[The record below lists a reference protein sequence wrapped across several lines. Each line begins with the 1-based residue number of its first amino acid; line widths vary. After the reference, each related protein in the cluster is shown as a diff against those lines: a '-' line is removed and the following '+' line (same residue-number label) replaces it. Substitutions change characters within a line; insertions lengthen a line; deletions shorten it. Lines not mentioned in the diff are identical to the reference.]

1 MQENT
6 TVARPYAQAVFE
18 TASEESKLT
27 EWSEMLK
34 LLAAVVADA
43 QMKAVLE
50 DPKMDAAALTDFVLG
65 VCGKALSET
74 GNNLVKVLAGA
85 GRLTIVPE
93 INKLYEQ
100 LRAEA
105 EGLIEVSVT
114 SAYELATEQ
123 QATISE
129 VMAKR
134 LGRKVEIAHE
144 VDESLIGGVVIRAG
158 DTVIDASVR
167 GRLKALATQ
176 MTS

>member
-6 TVARPYAQAVFE
+6 TIARPYAQAVFE
-18 TASEESKLT
+18 TASEENKLT
-27 EWSEMLK
+27 EWSEMLE
-34 LLAAVVADA
+34 LLEAVVADA
-43 QMKAVLE
+43 QMRAVLE
-50 DPKMDAAALTDFVLG
+50 NPKMDAAAQSDFVLG

-85 GRLTIVPE
+85 GRLTIIPE

-105 EGLIEVSVT
+105 EGVIEVGVT
-114 SAYELATEQ
+114 SAYELAPEQ

-129 VMAKR
+129 AMAKR
-134 LGRKVEIAHE
+134 LGRKVEITHE
-144 VDESLIGGVVIRAG
+144 IDDSLIGGVVIRAG

-176 MTS
+176 MSS

>member
-43 QMKAVLE
+43 QMKAVLTN
-50 DPKMDAAALTDFVLG
+50 PKMDAAALSDFVLG
-65 VCGKALSET
+65 VCGQELSET

-85 GRLTIVPE
+85 GRLTIIPE

-105 EGLIEVSVT
+105 EGVDEVGET
-114 SAYELATEQ
+114 SAYELAPEQ
-123 QATISE
+123 QATISKE
-129 VMAKR
+129 MAKR
-134 LGRKVEIAHE
+134 LGRKVEITNDI
-144 VDESLIGGVVIRAG
+144 DESLIGGVIIRAG
-158 DTVIDASVR
+158 DSVIDASVK

-176 MTS
+176 MTN

>member
-27 EWSEMLK
+27 EWSEILG

-43 QMKAVLE
+43 QMRMVLE
-50 DPKMDAAALTDFVLG
+50 NPKMDAAVQSDFVLG

-85 GRLTIVPE
+85 GRLTIIPE

-105 EGLIEVSVT
+105 EGVIEVGVT
-114 SAYELATEQ
+114 SAYELAPEQ
-123 QATISE
+123 QAAISE

-134 LGRKVEIAHE
+134 LGRKIEITHD
-144 VDESLIGGVVIRAG
+144 VDDSLIGGVIIRSG

-176 MTS
+176 MSS

>member
-27 EWSEMLK
+27 EWSEILG

-43 QMKAVLE
+43 QMRMVLE
-50 DPKMDAAALTDFVLG
+50 NPKMDAAAQSDFVLG

-85 GRLTIVPE
+85 GRLTIIPE

-105 EGLIEVSVT
+105 EGVIEVGVT
-114 SAYELATEQ
+114 SAYELAPEQ
-123 QATISE
+123 QAAISE

-134 LGRKVEIAHE
+134 LGRKIEITHD
-144 VDESLIGGVVIRAG
+144 VDDSLIGGVIIRSG

-176 MTS
+176 MSS

>member
-6 TVARPYAQAVFE
+6 TVARPYAQAIFD
-18 TASEESKLT
+18 TASEENKLT
-27 EWSEMLK
+27 EWSEMLG

-43 QMKAVLE
+43 QMKVVLE
-50 DPKMDAAALTDFVLG
+50 NPKMDAAAQSDFVLG
-65 VCGKALSET
+65 VCGQALSET
-74 GNNLVKVLAGA
+74 GNNLVKVLAEA
-85 GRLTIVPE
+85 RRLAIIPE
-93 INKLYEQ
+93 INRMYEQ

-105 EGLIEVSVT
+105 EGVIEVGVT
-114 SAYELATEQ
+114 SAYELAPEQ

-176 MTS
+176 MSS

>member
-27 EWSEMLK
+27 EWSEMLG
-34 LLAAVVADA
+34 LLEVVVTDP
-43 QMKAVLE
+43 QMKTVLSN
-50 DPKMDAAALTDFVLG
+50 PKLDAAALSDFIQD
-65 VCGKALSET
+65 VCGESLSET
-74 GNNLVKVLAGA
+74 GSNLVKVLAGA
-85 GRLTIVPE
+85 GRLTIIPE

-105 EGLIEVSVT
+105 EGVIEVGVT
-114 SAYELATEQ
+114 SAYELAPEQ

-144 VDESLIGGVVIRAG
+144 VDDSLIGGVVIRAG

-176 MTS
+176 MSS

>member
-1 MQENT
+1 MQKNT

-18 TASEESKLT
+18 TASEENKLT
-27 EWSEMLK
+27 EWSEMLG
-34 LLAAVVADA
+34 LLSAVVADA
-43 QMKAVLE
+43 QMKVVLGN
-50 DPKMDAAALTDFVLG
+50 PKMDAAAQSDFVLG
-65 VCGKALSET
+65 VCGQALSET
-74 GNNLVKVLAGA
+74 GNNLVKVLAEA
-85 GRLTIVPE
+85 RRLAIIPE
-93 INKLYEQ
+93 INRMYEQ

-105 EGLIEVSVT
+105 EGVIEVGVT
-114 SAYELATEQ
+114 SAYELAPEQ

-176 MTS
+176 MSS

>member
-27 EWSEMLK
+27 EWSEILG

-43 QMKAVLE
+43 QMRMVLE
-50 DPKMDAAALTDFVLG
+50 NPKMDAAAQSDFVLG

-85 GRLTIVPE
+85 GRLTIIPE

-105 EGLIEVSVT
+105 EGVIEVGVT
-114 SAYELATEQ
+114 SAYELAPEQ
-123 QATISE
+123 QAAISE

-134 LGRKVEIAHE
+134 LGRKIEITHE
-144 VDESLIGGVVIRAG
+144 IDDSLIGGVIIRSG

-176 MTS
+176 MSS